1 MILAALVV
9 GVILVAV
16 GGIVNMIKY
25 EGGSGYQ
32 IVGGVI
38 LGFAVLG
45 LLICGADIGRVPE
58 YNKQIEIYET
68 EMTTIQETINDVVV
82 NYLDHEKDT
91 YAELTPENAVIF
103 ASIYPE
109 LASSELV
116 KRQLEI
122 YNNYLVSIKSV
133 NLNWLVYLQQ
143 SGGCILVIKLMLA
156 IIHST
161 LDPLWFLIPGLI
173 LLGVAIYLRL
183 HLED

>member
-1 MILAALVV
+1 MV
-9 GVILVAV
+9 LVAFVVAIILIVV

-25 EGGSGYQ
+25 EGGYVYQ
-32 IVGGVI
+32 VVGGFL
-38 LGFAVLG
+38 LGTAVLG
-45 LLICGADIGRVPE
+45 LIICGGIIGKVPE

-68 EMTTIQETINDVVV
+68 EMTTIQKTINDVVV

-122 YNNYLVSIKSV
+122 YNNYLISIKNCKLDLAGISTAKW
-133 NLNWLVYLQQ
+133 WLYF
-143 SGGCILVIKLMLA
+143 S
-156 IIHST
+156 H
-161 LDPLWFLIPGLI
+161 
-173 LLGVAIYLRL
+173 
-183 HLED
+183 

>member
-1 MILAALVV
+1 
-9 GVILVAV
+9 
-16 GGIVNMIKY
+16 MIKY

-38 LGFAVLG
+38 LG

-122 YNNYLVSIKSV
+122 YNNYLVSIKNCKLKLAGISTTKW
-133 NLNWLVYLQQ
+133 WLYF
-143 SGGCILVIKLMLA
+143 G
-156 IIHST
+156 H
-161 LDPLWFLIPGLI
+161 
-173 LLGVAIYLRL
+173 
-183 HLED
+183 

>member
-1 MILAALVV
+1 MVLAALVI
-9 GVILVAV
+9 GIILVAV

-38 LGFAVLG
+38 LGFAVLS
-45 LLICGADIGRVPE
+45 LLICGANIGRVPE

-122 YNNYLVSIKSV
+122 YNNYLVSIKNCKLKLAGISTTKW
-133 NLNWLVYLQQ
+133 WLYF
-143 SGGCILVIKLMLA
+143 G
-156 IIHST
+156 H
-161 LDPLWFLIPGLI
+161 
-173 LLGVAIYLRL
+173 
-183 HLED
+183 